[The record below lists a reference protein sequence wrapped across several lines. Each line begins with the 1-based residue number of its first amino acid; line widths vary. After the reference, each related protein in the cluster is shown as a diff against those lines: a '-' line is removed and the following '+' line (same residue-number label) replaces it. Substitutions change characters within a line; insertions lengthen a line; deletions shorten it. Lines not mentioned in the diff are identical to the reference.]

1 MDTAGGLGKLY
12 QDGDVIVRQGDPG
25 DCMYVVQEG
34 QVEVVSEREG
44 DEFRLALLGEGEF
57 FGEMAIFER
66 KPRSATVR
74 AKGQAR
80 VLSVDRKNFLGRI
93 HDDPSIAYR
102 LVQTM
107 SKRIRDLD
115 EELARCKRER

>member
-1 MDTAGGLGKLY
+1 MDTAGALGKLY

-25 DCMYVVQEG
+25 DCMYIVQQG

-44 DEFRLALLGEGEF
+44 NEFRLALLGEGEF

-115 EELARCKRER
+115 EELARCKREG